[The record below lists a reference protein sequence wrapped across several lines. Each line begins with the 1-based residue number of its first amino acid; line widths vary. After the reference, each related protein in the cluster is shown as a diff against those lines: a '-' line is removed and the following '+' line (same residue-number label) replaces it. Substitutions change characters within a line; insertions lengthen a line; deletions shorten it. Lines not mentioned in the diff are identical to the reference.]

1 VGLAVTSDRKS
12 ARLARLYGAT
22 ALVCVMTCVLPA
34 LPALAQELP
43 DLGADI
49 PEGSQMLLEADTLV
63 YDNDANTVTAVGGVQ
78 IDYGGNRLVAQRVT
92 YDRNTARL
100 IASGNVEIVDSSG
113 TRIFSDEIDITDD
126 FGDGFVNALRVETVD
141 KTYFAAESAERKG
154 GRLTTFNN
162 GVYTACEPCEEK
174 PDQAPIWRI
183 KARKIIWDGKAKTIR
198 FENSRFEFFGFPL
211 AFLPSFEIADP
222 TVKRKSGFLFPGIK
236 YKSELGV
243 GVSIP
248 YYLALSPT
256 YDLTLTGTGY
266 TKQGFLGEAEW
277 RQRFNNGEY
286 SLKIAGIHQNDPDAF
301 IDENGR
307 RNVDSGREDDP
318 NKFRGM
324 FGTQGRFDINPRWVF
339 GWDVLV
345 QTDKNFSRT
354 YEIEK
359 YDKYVHTSEVYL
371 TGLHDRNYFDLRGM
385 YFQLQED
392 AFDSAS
398 GSAAEKQPWVLPS
411 FDYSYTPDAPV
422 AGGELNIDINARSI
436 RRSKLD
442 RVFPLATAPEP
453 KSTMV
458 RGIEGDST
466 RLTAEAEWKRSYIT
480 DGGLVITP
488 LLAFQADTT
497 YVSQSDRSIE
507 AINAM
512 AADPAIDV
520 ATDIRSAY
528 YRAMATAGL
537 ELRWPVLFS
546 TTSAT
551 HVLEPMAQVFARPD
565 ARYEETLGIPNED
578 AQSFVFDASTLF
590 ERDKFSGY
598 DRIEGGSRAN
608 IGLRYSGSFGN
619 GWATNALFGQSYQLA
634 GDNPFAAPDL
644 VNVGAYSGLDT
655 DTSDYVGLAGFIA
668 PNGLSASVSA
678 RFDEQTFEVRRAE
691 TKVGYFSRPLS
702 LTAQYAFVQAQPLY
716 GFSDD
721 RREVTL
727 AASGRV
733 HENWRAF
740 GSGTYDFESGVLV
753 RNSVGFAYDDEC
765 FSYTMTW
772 STKRDNDQIVSR
784 REEDEH
790 SIGFNISF
798 RTLGDFGSA
807 TSEIIEQ

>member
-1 VGLAVTSDRKS
+1 MGLAVTSDRKS

-22 ALVCVMTCVLPA
+22 ALACVLTCVLPA
-34 LPALAQELP
+34 LPASAQELP
-43 DLGADI
+43 DIGADV

-92 YDRNTARL
+92 YDRKTSRL

-126 FGDGFVNALRVETVD
+126 FADGFVNALRVETVD

-183 KARKIIWDGKAKTIR
+183 KARKIIWDGKAKTVR

-301 IDENGR
+301 IDETGP
-307 RNVDSGREDDP
+307 NVDSGRPGDP

-354 YEIEK
+354 YEIEG
-359 YDKYVHTSEVYL
+359 YNDYVHRSEIYL
-371 TGLHDRNYFDLRGM
+371 TGLHDRNFFDLRGM

-392 AFDSAS
+392 AFDSNS

-422 AGGELNIDINARSI
+422 AGGELNIDINSRSVL
-436 RRSKLD
+436 RSKLD
-442 RVFPLATAPEP
+442 QVFPPSGTPDP
-453 KSTMV
+453 KSTIV
-458 RGIEGDST
+458 RGIEGDSA

-480 DGGLVITP
+480 DGGLVVTP

-497 YVSQSDRSIE
+497 YVSQSDRSIK
-507 AINAM
+507 AINDM
-512 AADPAIDV
+512 ARDPDIGV
-520 ATDIRSAY
+520 AADIRSAY

-608 IGLRYSGSFGN
+608 LGLRYSGSFGN

-644 VNVGAYSGLDT
+644 VNAGAYSGLDT
-655 DTSDYVGLAGFIA
+655 ETSDYVGLAGFTA

-678 RFDEQTFEVRRAE
+678 RFDEQTFEIRRAE
-691 TKVGYFSRPLS
+691 TKIGYFSAPLS

-716 GFSDD
+716 GFSED

-727 AASGRV
+727 AASSRV

-740 GSGTYDFESGVLV
+740 GSGTYDLEAGVLV

-772 STKRDNDQIVSR
+772 STKRDNDQVVSN
-784 REEDEH
+784 REDDEH

-798 RTLGDFGSA
+798 RTLGDFGST